1 LKYVKVLVLAA
12 FAALAVMSFAGA
24 GSASATVLCKENAS
38 PCPEEKLYE
47 AGETLKGTA
56 ENTVITASPTITCT
70 HSETTA
76 EVTSPGGE
84 GEAVT
89 GTITALSFTGCK
101 ADTIFNPNCVVS
113 VNGLP
118 YHAEVVG
125 SGGNGTIL
133 VGGAS
138 AGVVCAGIINCVF
151 GNELFELP
159 LTGGNPAKITAS
171 NVFLE
176 KESGLL
182 CPGEGLW
189 DATFKAVAPNTAAWV
204 VTE

>member
-1 LKYVKVLVLAA
+1 VRYVKILGLAA
-12 FAALAVMSFAGA
+12 VAAMAIMAFAGA

-38 PCPEEKLYE
+38 PCPEEKRYE
-47 AGETLKGTA
+47 AEDTLTGTA
-56 ENTVITASPTITCT
+56 ENTLITASPTITCT
-70 HSETTA
+70 HSATTA
-76 EVTSPGGE
+76 EVTEPGGE
-84 GEAVT
+84 GEPVT

-118 YHAEVVG
+118 YHAEVTG
-125 SGGNGTIL
+125 SGGNGTIV

-138 AGVVCAGIINCVF
+138 AGVVCAGVINCVF

-159 LTGGNPAKITAS
+159 LAGGNPAKITAS

-176 KESGLL
+176 KESGFL
-182 CPGEGLW
+182 CPGEGRW
-189 DATFKAVAPNTAAWV
+189 DAAFKAVGANTAAWV

>member
-1 LKYVKVLVLAA
+1 
-12 FAALAVMSFAGA
+12 
-24 GSASATVLCKENAS
+24 
-38 PCPEEKLYE
+38 
-47 AGETLKGTA
+47 
-56 ENTVITASPTITCT
+56 
-70 HSETTA
+70 
-76 EVTSPGGE
+76 VTEPGGE
-84 GEAVT
+84 GEPVI

-101 ADTIFNPNCVVS
+101 ADTIFNPSCTVG

-118 YHAEVVG
+118 YNAEVVG
-125 SGGNGTIL
+125 SGGNGTIR
-133 VGGAS
+133 VSNADAS
-138 AGVVCAGIINCVF
+138 VVCAGIINCVF

-159 LTGGNPAKITAS
+159 ITGGNPAKISAT
-171 NVFLE
+171 NVVLK